1 MSALPLALTHTPLYT
16 SHGPHCTCWRCA
28 QIEAAD
34 VLGSDVCITV
44 NITGLSSRG
53 MRFGLSLNYSMLDE
67 TSMDWSDHGS
77 TARITN
83 TDAWGKGMLLLGLAG
98 DSAQTDAFTALR
110 SAGTCC
116 TQLLP

>member
-1 MSALPLALTHTPLYT
+1 
-16 SHGPHCTCWRCA
+16 
-28 QIEAAD
+28 

-53 MRFGLSLNYSMLDE
+53 MRFGLLLNYSMLDE
-67 TSMDWSDHGS
+67 TSMDWSDHG
-77 TARITN
+77 TAARITN

-110 SAGTCC
+110 SAGTLQQTTSTYC
-116 TQLLP
+116 LA